1 MNTWADESY
10 KIYFLAKPVKIVA
23 PDAVFADLLRVR
35 SDIKIM
41 LIHRHTQRRLTS
53 AEAYPCTMT
62 DLCVNFIDYVLILF

>member
-41 LIHRHTQRRLTS
+41 LKSSTHPKT
-53 AEAYPCTMT
+53 
-62 DLCVNFIDYVLILF
+62 IDFS

>member
-41 LIHRHTQRRLTS
+41 LNHRHTQRRLTS
-53 AEAYPCTMT
+53 AEA
-62 DLCVNFIDYVLILF
+62 